1 MAALPP
7 SAHTADLAGSHTRP
21 LSIGF
26 NQAWF
31 HNRYAYQYLDGSFN
45 ADEAVRIFRLAK
57 SAGAKTVR
65 LWFFEGLEFPMLE
78 WRGDELKGLRADFI
92 RNVLH
97 TLELARREGVQVY
110 MTLLDAQVYRISEDE
125 SQNDQQRDVANR
137 ARFKK
142 LLSRTGF
149 RLFLERAAHPLLR
162 AIQEAGLSGVISKVD
177 LMNEADVA
185 VDRAA
190 FEGSFFGVGWR
201 EASRFLCQ
209 GREAIRTTRGFERT
223 PVSFS
228 VRLSWFLPL
237 PSGFFDE
244 DGPMAC
250 ADFFDFHSYSDSGNI
265 DRCHWVKH
273 HALRDPRPVILGEFG
288 QSYFTAKF
296 DDELQAKVTRN
307 IFRESWA
314 VRGGDPSGAFVFY
327 GLGCSAGRESARMVP
342 KGSAEGFLRSARAVA
357 LNESDFRVCLCY
369 SETVGPS
376 RFRRET

>member
-1 MAALPP
+1 MGEWMGKFIRFCFLLGAVLAALPP

-31 HNRYAYQYLDGSFN
+31 HNHYAYQYLDGSFN

-65 LWFFEGLEFPMLE
+65 LWFFEGLGFPMLE
-78 WRGDELKGLRADFI
+78 WQGEDLRGLRPDFI
-92 RNVLH
+92 RNVVH

-110 MTLLDAQVYRISEDE
+110 MTLLDAQVYRQAHHDAAVRS
-125 SQNDQQRDVANR
+125 
-137 ARFKK
+137 RFKRI
-142 LLSRTGF
+142 LSRVGF
-149 RLFLERAAHPLLR
+149 RLFLERAVRPLFH
-162 AIQEAGLSGVISKVD
+162 AINEAGVAGVISRVD

-190 FEGSFFGVGWR
+190 FEGSFFGGGWR

-209 GREAIRTTRGFERT
+209 GREAIRTTWGFERT

-250 ADFFDFHSYSDSGNI
+250 ADFFDFHSYSDSGRI

-273 HALRDPRPVILGEFG
+273 HSLRDPRPVILGEFG

-296 DDELQAKVTRN
+296 DDDLQAKVTRN
-307 IFRESWA
+307 YLESAKEWGFREALAWRLSDIRPGFNPEA
-314 VRGGDPSGAFVFY
+314 RYSFEGSGRSLRPAFEVLRAY
-327 GLGCSAGRESARMVP
+327 SASHAR
-342 KGSAEGFLRSARAVA
+342 
-357 LNESDFRVCLCY
+357 
-369 SETVGPS
+369 
-376 RFRRET
+376 